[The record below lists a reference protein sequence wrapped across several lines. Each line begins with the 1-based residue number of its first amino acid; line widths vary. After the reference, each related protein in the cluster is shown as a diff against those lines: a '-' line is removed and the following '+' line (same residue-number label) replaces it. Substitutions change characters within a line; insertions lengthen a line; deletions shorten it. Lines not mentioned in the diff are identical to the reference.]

1 MASFA
6 YRGRNADGAPVNG
19 RVEAPNLD
27 AAAAILSD
35 SRILPVDIKPIE
47 DTTSGTIDLRQIFA
61 SERVTE
67 IELITFARQMHNL
80 TKAGYHLTDQ

>member
-47 DTTSGTIDLRQIFA
+47 DTTSND
-61 SERVTE
+61 
-67 IELITFARQMHNL
+67 
-80 TKAGYHLTDQ
+80 